1 MLRKVTYLLMFS
13 LLFFSCK
20 ENDQE
25 IDPNKPKLELLSQ
38 NNWKLDRFSTPDGQM
53 IQQNQ
58 LNQEA
63 QLLFIMDFEFLSNF
77 EVRGVERSSKTI
89 IDRGVWKFLN
99 NEESINVK
107 LALLDYDF
115 QIVRLTN
122 SRLTLQAPTGNFLSV
137 GADRINLEFSATQ

>member
-1 MLRKVTYLLMFS
+1 MLLFS
-13 LLFFSCK
+13 SIFFSCR
-20 ENDQE
+20 EDEQD

-38 NNWKLDRFSTPDGQM
+38 NSWKLDRFTTPEGQM
-53 IQQNQ
+53 IQQNE

-63 QLLFIMDFEFLSNF
+63 QLLFIMDFEFRSNF
-77 EVRGVERSSKTI
+77 EVRGVERASKTI

-107 LALLDYDF
+107 LTLLDYDF
-115 QIVRLTN
+115 QILKLTN
-122 SRLTLQAPTGNFLSV
+122 GKLTLQAPTGNFLSV